1 MPTRRVNAFI
11 HEDFAGKLD
20 TRWLKGVI
28 TAVLDDEGVKPPAE
42 VSLLVIGDTEVHRLN
57 RAYRGKDRTTD
68 VLSFGMTGGENDGFV
83 TPPDGV
89 KHLGEVI
96 ISYPQAE
103 RQAKDAGHSLKAEM
117 ALLVV
122 HGVLHLLGYDHEKA
136 MDKRRMWSR
145 QKAVLAKLGEL

>member
-1 MPTRRVNAFI
+1 MPAHKITAFI

-20 TRWLKGVI
+20 ARWLKGVVA
-28 TAVLDDEGVKPPAE
+28 AVLEEEKVSPPAE
-42 VSLLVIGDTEVHRLN
+42 VSLLVIGDAEVHRLN
-57 RAYRGKDRTTD
+57 RDYRGKDRTTD
-68 VLSFGMTGGENDGFV
+68 VLSFGMIGGENGAFV

-89 KHLGEVI
+89 KRLGEVI

-103 RQAKDAGHSLKAEM
+103 RQAKDAGHSVKAEM

-122 HGVLHLLGYDHEKA
+122 HGVLHLLGYNHESA
-136 MDKRRMWSR
+136 ADKRKMWRR